1 MGLADLQ
8 RAIKGREDYLA
19 GNKGSGGGGG
29 GNFTYTQRIQFKE
42 GQTKRVRFNGPV
54 TEPIILRFHSFNEE
68 FNPIICAVQFEA
80 PEASPR
86 VSDDG
91 TYKGQF
97 AHLMTK
103 GPHDGCVFCFQ
114 YSSVKDKRIGFGR
127 RAVYSVVDEE
137 MYHAVPNERGA
148 TDKDGNLYVN
158 DELCPNNGR
167 CAYCRSPDPSLSE
180 RYYGGQKKWEMPM
193 KSAMALM
200 GQITVIQNYCACCWP
215 EGAAVGVGI
224 IQTEQYNCTNDQCG
238 AEIPIDEYDPTV
250 SLYHTCGAC
259 NQTMIPL
266 ETASCSNGC
275 EGARRTTMWDGDW
288 SVTRTGSST
297 LTSYSF
303 HFLGVS
309 EPQDWVL
316 ALEVPDLSAE
326 EKPMNADKMAKKLG
340 IANPFEH
347 NRQQVPGHSGPTAAQ
362 RRPVSAGPAPALTGR
377 QVPQAAPQAQGRA
390 PVPQQAVTAPRV
402 APPVA
407 RPPVQRTVI
416 GTHQAPQ
423 AQARRE
429 FVSYG
434 EEDSS
439 LLPSA
444 PVRQTTPV
452 VTQRPAVSAPRPQV
466 AQKPVVAPPVAK
478 APLPVVRPVA
488 AAGGG
493 TQRAAIARSPF
504 GPGKDDDIP
513 L

>member
-1 MGLADLQ
+1 
-8 RAIKGREDYLA
+8 
-19 GNKGSGGGGG
+19 
-29 GNFTYTQRIQFKE
+29 
-42 GQTKRVRFNGPV
+42 
-54 TEPIILRFHSFNEE
+54 
-68 FNPIICAVQFEA
+68 
-80 PEASPR
+80 
-86 VSDDG
+86 
-91 TYKGQF
+91 
-97 AHLMTK
+97 
-103 GPHDGCVFCFQ
+103 
-114 YSSVKDKRIGFGR
+114 
-127 RAVYSVVDEE
+127 
-137 MYHAVPNERGA
+137 
-148 TDKDGNLYVN
+148 
-158 DELCPNNGR
+158 
-167 CAYCRSPDPSLSE
+167 
-180 RYYGGQKKWEMPM
+180 
-193 KSAMALM
+193 
-200 GQITVIQNYCACCWP
+200 
-215 EGAAVGVGI
+215 
-224 IQTEQYNCTNDQCG
+224 
-238 AEIPIDEYDPTV
+238 
-250 SLYHTCGAC
+250 
-259 NQTMIPL
+259 
-266 ETASCSNGC
+266 
-275 EGARRTTMWDGDW
+275 
-288 SVTRTGSST
+288 
-297 LTSYSF
+297 
-303 HFLGVS
+303 
-309 EPQDWVL
+309 
-316 ALEVPDLSAE
+316 
-326 EKPMNADKMAKKLG
+326 MNADKMAKKLG

-377 QVPQAAPQAQGRA
+377 QVPQAAPPRNQAPAPGAAAPQAQGRA